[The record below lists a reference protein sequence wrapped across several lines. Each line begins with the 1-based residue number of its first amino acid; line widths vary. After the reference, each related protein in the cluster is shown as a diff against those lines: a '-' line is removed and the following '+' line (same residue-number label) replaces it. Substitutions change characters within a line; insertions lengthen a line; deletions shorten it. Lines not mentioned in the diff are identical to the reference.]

1 MSHALRTSLFV
12 GRGRSAADRAQ
23 RGEAAGTWCEAPLTV
38 LMRGLP
44 TSSAQWL
51 WSQFTLA
58 DHAFVW
64 LSKALYLILKFA
76 VVHRQS
82 FDDDIRSLPHIQACR
97 KQTRA
102 NLEFVHKRPP
112 NSITL
117 RSQLGASL
125 RKRNGYAHSLLR
137 LNVTTPRHAG
147 VDDDLF
153 LPPPIDAL
161 WIKWC
166 ADSFAFAL
174 RKRCLLLC
182 CINWPAI
189 GARIH

>member
-1 MSHALRTSLFV
+1 MFPQILKEADSIR
-12 GRGRSAADRAQ
+12 RGGSRSTWRRC
-23 RGEAAGTWCEAPLTV
+23 RGWCEAPLTV

-102 NLEFVHKRPP
+102 NLEFVHDAHHAV
-112 NSITL
+112 TL
-117 RSQLGASL
+117 RSRLEQVHAKGTQILGVEFASATFACEEFPNTQIISKARFGVEEFHTKL
-125 RKRNGYAHSLLR
+125 AQGYCERAS
-137 LNVTTPRHAG
+137 
-147 VDDDLF
+147 D
-153 LPPPIDAL
+153 
-161 WIKWC
+161 
-166 ADSFAFAL
+166 
-174 RKRCLLLC
+174 
-182 CINWPAI
+182 
-189 GARIH
+189 

>member
-1 MSHALRTSLFV
+1 MKSLPIGLKRTRRHFGSQNVNRASKRREGLRPTW
-12 GRGRSAADRAQ
+12 RSCRS
-23 RGEAAGTWCEAPLTV
+23 WCEAPLIV

-102 NLEFVHKRPP
+102 NLEFVHNGPP
-112 NSITL
+112 RCHFTL
-117 RSQLGASL
+117 QIGAS
-125 RKRNGYAHSLLR
+125 
-137 LNVTTPRHAG
+137 PR
-147 VDDDLF
+147 
-153 LPPPIDAL
+153 
-161 WIKWC
+161 
-166 ADSFAFAL
+166 
-174 RKRCLLLC
+174 RLLLGVAALC
-182 CINWPAI
+182 QFLNNSQTGGSKIM
-189 GARIH
+189 

>member
-1 MSHALRTSLFV
+1 MKSLPIGLKRTRRHFGSQNVNRASKRREGLRPTW
-12 GRGRSAADRAQ
+12 RSCRS
-23 RGEAAGTWCEAPLTV
+23 WCEAPLIV

-97 KQTRA
+97 KQTRT
-102 NLEFVHKRPP
+102 NLEFMHDAHR
-112 NSITL
+112 T
-117 RSQLGASL
+117 ASPYA
-125 RKRNGYAHSLLR
+125 RNWGQVYAK
-137 LNVTTPRHAG
+137 G
-147 VDDDLF
+147 
-153 LPPPIDAL
+153 
-161 WIKWC
+161 
-166 ADSFAFAL
+166 
-174 RKRCLLLC
+174 
-182 CINWPAI
+182 
-189 GARIH
+189 